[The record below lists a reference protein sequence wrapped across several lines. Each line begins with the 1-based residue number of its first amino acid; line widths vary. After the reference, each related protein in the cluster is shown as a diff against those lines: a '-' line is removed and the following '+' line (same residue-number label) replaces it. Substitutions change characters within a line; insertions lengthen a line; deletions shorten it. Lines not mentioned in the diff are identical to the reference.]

1 MTGGVSLLCKIHH
14 LSGGT
19 KVNETRRN
27 ASPKICHAARV
38 ERGRAVLIR
47 APGHAALRCDQVR
60 AFPEF
65 ELSRLS
71 PIRVSGTG
79 CSHRRQSHPSRGALK
94 QTGFTIIEL
103 MIVVVIVAILAMIAY
118 PSYEDH
124 LRKGRRSAA
133 MNFLSDVA
141 TKQQQYL
148 LDARQYAVGTGA
160 LGALNM
166 SVPNDVAPF
175 YAVTVNPAAP
185 TLPPTFTL
193 VATPIPG
200 TKQVPDGALTLDSA
214 GAKTRNGQPGWK

>member
-1 MTGGVSLLCKIHH
+1 M
-14 LSGGT
+14 
-19 KVNETRRN
+19 
-27 ASPKICHAARV
+27 
-38 ERGRAVLIR
+38 
-47 APGHAALRCDQVR
+47 
-60 AFPEF
+60 
-65 ELSRLS
+65 SRLS
-71 PIRVSGTG
+71 PINIGGSDY
-79 CSHRRQSHPSRGALK
+79 SHRHQSHRLRGALT
-94 QTGFTIIEL
+94 QAGFTVIEL

-133 MNFLSDVA
+133 MNFLADVA

-166 SVPNDVAPF
+166 TVPTEVAPF
-175 YAVTVNPAAP
+175 YAVTINPAAP
-185 TLPPTFTL
+185 TLPPSFTL